1 MTWEKVMGLEVHL
14 QLSTHSKIFSSS
26 ATAFGADPNTQTNPL
41 DMALP
46 GTLPVLNHAAVSQA
60 IVFGLGVGAEISKVS
75 RFDRKNY
82 FYPDLP
88 KGYQISQ
95 FFEPI
100 VKEGVFEVPL
110 EDGSIFPVRILRA
123 HLEEDAGKSVHDAIP
138 GHTGIDLNRA
148 GTPLLEV
155 VTEPDFRTAEQ
166 VVAYLKALHALVTYL
181 GISDG
186 NMSEGSMRCDVNLS
200 LRLEGETDYGTRT
213 ELKNI
218 NSFRFIERAIHVEA
232 ERQQDLLES
241 GHSVIQETRL
251 FDPDN
256 DETRSMRSKE
266 VANDYRYFPDPDL
279 LPIVIDDETIELIRD
294 ALPELPAVKRG
305 RYTTELGLSQYDA
318 NLLTQDRATAEFFE
332 ACCTASG
339 NPKSAANWILGD
351 LSAALNK
358 EGLAIGDCN
367 VTPEGL
373 GALIT
378 RIDDG
383 TLSSKMAK
391 TVFEGLWAGQP
402 DVDRIIEDKG
412 LKQVSDSGALEA
424 IVDELIANNPT
435 QVDQYRA
442 ADEGKQKKLI
452 GFFVGQAMKA
462 SKGQANPQMLNQLLK
477 QKLG

>member
-1 MTWEKVMGLEVHL
+1 M
-14 QLSTHSKIFSSS
+14 
-26 ATAFGADPNTQTNPL
+26 
-41 DMALP
+41 
-46 GTLPVLNHAAVSQA
+46 
-60 IVFGLGVGAEISKVS
+60 
-75 RFDRKNY
+75 
-82 FYPDLP
+82 
-88 KGYQISQ
+88 
-95 FFEPI
+95 
-100 VKEGVFEVPL
+100 
-110 EDGSIFPVRILRA
+110 
-123 HLEEDAGKSVHDAIP
+123 
-138 GHTGIDLNRA
+138 NRA

-166 VVAYLKALHALVTYL
+166 VVAYLKALHALVTYF

-200 LRLEGETDYGTRT
+200 LRLEGETEYGTRT

-218 NSFRFIERAIHVEA
+218 NSFRFIERAIYVEA

-241 GHSVIQETRL
+241 GQSIVQETRL

-279 LPIVIDDETIELIRD
+279 LPIVIDDETIERIRD

-305 RYTTELGLSQYDA
+305 RYTTDLGLTQYDA

-332 ACCTASG
+332 ACCAASN
-339 NPKSAANWILGD
+339 NPKATANWMLGE

-358 EGLAIGDCN
+358 EGLAIGGCK

-373 GALIT
+373 GLLIK

-391 TVFEGLWAGQP
+391 TVFEGLWAGEP
-402 DVDRIIEDKG
+402 DVDRIIEDRG
-412 LKQVSDSGALEA
+412 LKQVSDSGALET
-424 IVDELIANNPT
+424 IVDELIANNPA

-477 QKLG
+477 QKLD

>member
-1 MTWEKVMGLEVHL
+1 
-14 QLSTHSKIFSSS
+14 
-26 ATAFGADPNTQTNPL
+26 
-41 DMALP
+41 
-46 GTLPVLNHAAVSQA
+46 
-60 IVFGLGVGAEISKVS
+60 
-75 RFDRKNY
+75 
-82 FYPDLP
+82 
-88 KGYQISQ
+88 
-95 FFEPI
+95 
-100 VKEGVFEVPL
+100 
-110 EDGSIFPVRILRA
+110 
-123 HLEEDAGKSVHDAIP
+123 
-138 GHTGIDLNRA
+138 
-148 GTPLLEV
+148 
-155 VTEPDFRTAEQ
+155 
-166 VVAYLKALHALVTYL
+166 
-181 GISDG
+181 
-186 NMSEGSMRCDVNLS
+186 MRCDVNLS
-200 LRLEGETDYGTRT
+200 LRLEGETEYGTRT

-241 GHSVIQETRL
+241 GQSVVQETRL

-279 LPIVIDDETIELIRD
+279 LPIIIDDETIGRIRD

-332 ACCTASG
+332 SCCTASK
-339 NPKSAANWILGD
+339 NPKAAANWILGD

-358 EGLAIGDCN
+358 EGLAIGGCM

-373 GALIT
+373 GSLIT

-391 TVFEGLWAGQP
+391 TVFEGLWAGDP
-402 DVDRIIEDKG
+402 DVDRIIEEKG
-412 LKQVSDSGALEA
+412 LKQVSDSGALET
-424 IVDELIANNPT
+424 IVDELIANNPA

>member
-1 MTWEKVMGLEVHL
+1 MKWEKVMGLEVHL
-14 QLSTHSKIFSSS
+14 QLSTNTKIFSSS
-26 ATAFGADPNTQTNPL
+26 ATTFGADANAQTNPL

-60 IVFGLGVGAEISKVS
+60 IVFGLGVGAEIAKVS

-148 GTPLLEV
+148 GIPLLEV

-200 LRLEGETDYGTRT
+200 LRLEGETEYGTRT

-241 GHSVIQETRL
+241 GHSIVQETRL
-251 FDPDN
+251 FDPDK

-279 LPIVIDDETIELIRD
+279 LPIVIDDETISRIRET
-294 ALPELPAVKRG
+294 LPELPAVKRS

-332 ACCTASG
+332 ACS
-339 NPKSAANWILGD
+339 NVSNSPKAAANWVLGD

-358 EGLAIGDCN
+358 DGLTIDDCKVTPQGLA
-367 VTPEGL
+367 
-373 GALIT
+373 ALIT

-391 TVFEGLWAGQP
+391 VVFEGLWSGESN
-402 DVDRIIEDKG
+402 VDHIIESKG

-424 IVDELIANNPT
+424 IVDELIANNPA

-462 SKGQANPQMLNQLLK
+462 SKGQANPQMLNQLLQ
-477 QKLG
+477 QKLS

>member
-1 MTWEKVMGLEVHL
+1 
-14 QLSTHSKIFSSS
+14 
-26 ATAFGADPNTQTNPL
+26 
-41 DMALP
+41 
-46 GTLPVLNHAAVSQA
+46 
-60 IVFGLGVGAEISKVS
+60 
-75 RFDRKNY
+75 
-82 FYPDLP
+82 
-88 KGYQISQ
+88 
-95 FFEPI
+95 
-100 VKEGVFEVPL
+100 
-110 EDGSIFPVRILRA
+110 
-123 HLEEDAGKSVHDAIP
+123 
-138 GHTGIDLNRA
+138 
-148 GTPLLEV
+148 
-155 VTEPDFRTAEQ
+155 
-166 VVAYLKALHALVTYL
+166 
-181 GISDG
+181 
-186 NMSEGSMRCDVNLS
+186 MRCDVNLS
-200 LRLEGETDYGTRT
+200 LRLEGETEYGTRT

-218 NSFRFIERAIHVEA
+218 NSFRFIERAIYVEA

-241 GHSVIQETRL
+241 GQSIVQETRL

-279 LPIVIDDETIELIRD
+279 LPIVIDDETIERIRD

-332 ACCTASG
+332 ACCAASN
-339 NPKSAANWILGD
+339 NPKAAANWMLGD

-358 EGLAIGDCN
+358 EGLAIGGCK
-367 VTPEGL
+367 VPPEGL
-373 GALIT
+373 GLLIK

-391 TVFEGLWAGQP
+391 TVFEGLWAGEP
-402 DVDRIIEDKG
+402 DVDRIIEDRG
-412 LKQVSDSGALEA
+412 LKQVSDSGALET
-424 IVDELIANNPT
+424 IVDELIANNPA

>member
-1 MTWEKVMGLEVHL
+1 MKWEKVMGLEVHL
-14 QLSTHSKIFSSS
+14 QLSTQSKIFSSS
-26 ATAFGADPNTQTNPL
+26 ATAFGADANTQTNPL
-41 DMALP
+41 DVALP

-60 IVFGLGVGAEISKVS
+60 IVFGLGVSAEIGKVS

-200 LRLEGETDYGTRT
+200 LHLEGETEYGTRT

-241 GHSVIQETRL
+241 GQSVVQETRL

-279 LPIVIDDETIELIRD
+279 LPIVIDDATIERIRD

-332 ACCTASG
+332 ACCAASK
-339 NPKSAANWILGD
+339 NPKATANWILGD

-358 EGLAIGDCN
+358 KGLTIGGCE

-373 GALIT
+373 GSLIS

-391 TVFEGLWAGQP
+391 TVFEGLWAGEP
-402 DVDRIIEDKG
+402 DVDRIIEDRG
-412 LKQVSDSGALEA
+412 LKQVSDSDALET
-424 IVDELIANNPT
+424 IVDELIANNPA

>member
-1 MTWEKVMGLEVHL
+1 MKWEKVMGLEVHL
-14 QLSTHSKIFSSS
+14 QLSTNTKIFSSS
-26 ATAFGADPNTQTNPL
+26 ATTFGADANAQTNPL

-60 IVFGLGVGAEISKVS
+60 IVFGLGAGAEIGKVS

-148 GTPLLEV
+148 GIPLLEV

-200 LRLEGETDYGTRT
+200 LRLEGETEYGTRT

-241 GHSVIQETRL
+241 GHSIVQETRL
-251 FDPDN
+251 FDPDK

-279 LPIVIDDETIELIRD
+279 LPIVIDDETISRIRET
-294 ALPELPAVKRG
+294 LPELPAVKRS

-332 ACCTASG
+332 ACFNVS
-339 NPKSAANWILGD
+339 NSPKAAANWVLGD

-358 EGLAIGDCN
+358 DGLTIDDCKVTPQGLA
-367 VTPEGL
+367 
-373 GALIT
+373 ALIT

-391 TVFEGLWAGQP
+391 VVFEGLWSGESN
-402 DVDRIIEDKG
+402 VDHIIESKG

-424 IVDELIANNPT
+424 IVDELIANNPA

-462 SKGQANPQMLNQLLK
+462 SKGQANPQMLNQLLQ
-477 QKLG
+477 QKLS